1 MTRFATP
8 LAAFI
13 LAAAIFILDGW
24 TPAGFAHGLLYVFP
38 VMLLRH
44 QPAAIQA
51 AMAILAA
58 AMIVAG
64 YLTSPAGSLDAYT
77 LLNRSLP
84 VFVVAVIAILQLR
97 VRAGGLRSGAP

>member
-1 MTRFATP
+1 MKRFAPP
-8 LAAFI
+8 LAAFM
-13 LAAAIFILDGW
+13 LATAIFILDAW

-51 AMAILAA
+51 AMAMLAA
-58 AMIVAG
+58 ALIVAG
-64 YLTSPAGSLDAYT
+64 YFTSPAEFPDAYV

-84 VFVVAVIAILQLR
+84 VVVIAAITILQLR